1 MMISGQERGGRM
13 GWFMARWGGSWPD
26 GVVHGQMGW
35 FLVEIQGRGTL
46 DLGAAEKGAEGKE
59 MVPPERR
66 LLMSQGGS
74 FQISLL
80 CLNSLLLIEFYVK
93 VSPHSW

>member
-1 MMISGQERGGRM
+1 
-13 GWFMARWGGSWPD
+13 MATRGGSWP
-26 GVVHGQMGW
+26 GRVVRGQTGW
-35 FLVEIQGRGTL
+35 FSVETQGRGTL

-59 MVPPERR
+59 MVPPERQ
-66 LLMSQGGS
+66 LLTSQGGS

>member
-1 MMISGQERGGRM
+1 
-13 GWFMARWGGSWPD
+13 
-26 GVVHGQMGW
+26 
-35 FLVEIQGRGTL
+35 
-46 DLGAAEKGAEGKE
+46 